1 VQKPARELGRDQ
13 EVECIALAHARASA
27 KKMRKILHISDIH
40 FGCTNAEVVERLVQA
55 INEMKPDLVVLSGDL
70 TQRAKKKEF
79 AEARAFLERLP
90 KPQIVVPGNHDVPL
104 YNVYK
109 RFVRPLKNYTAHIT
123 DDLAP
128 FYADDEMA
136 VVGINTARSLTI
148 KDGRIN
154 DEQVETIRQR
164 LDPLGEDVMKV
175 VVTHHPF
182 DLPGGYD
189 EDLIIDRADEVMP
202 RIAECGADIFL
213 SGHLH
218 VSHITN
224 SAHRYRLDSGKSALI
239 IQAGT
244 AASTRGRGE
253 ANSFNLIE
261 IDRPFLSVKRFECSV
276 PPNGFLLS
284 TDEQFTRTES
294 GWSRM

>member
-1 VQKPARELGRDQ
+1 MQRPDRQGGLARTAKR
-13 EVECIALAHARASA
+13 ALPDGQASA
-27 KKMRKILHISDIH
+27 ENMRRIVHISDIH
-40 FGCTNAEVVERLVQA
+40 FGRTDAAVVEQLVET
-55 INEMKPDLVVLSGDL
+55 INELQPDLVVLSGDL
-70 TQRAKKKEF
+70 TQRARKREF

-109 RFVRPLKNYTAHIT
+109 RFLEPLKNYKAHIT
-123 DDLAP
+123 DDLEP
-128 FYADDEMA
+128 FYADAEMA
-136 VVGINTARSLTI
+136 VIGINTARSLTV

-154 DEQVETIRQR
+154 DGQLETIRQR
-164 LDPLGEDVMKV
+164 LDPLDETILKI

-189 EDLIIDRADEVMP
+189 EDLIIDHANEVVP
-202 RIAECGADIFL
+202 KIAECGADIFL

-218 VSHITN
+218 VSSITN
-224 SAHRYRLDSGKSALI
+224 SAHRYRLESGKAALI

-261 IDRPFLSVKRFECSV
+261 IDRPFLFVKRFECSL

-284 TDEQFTRTES
+284 TSEKFTQTER